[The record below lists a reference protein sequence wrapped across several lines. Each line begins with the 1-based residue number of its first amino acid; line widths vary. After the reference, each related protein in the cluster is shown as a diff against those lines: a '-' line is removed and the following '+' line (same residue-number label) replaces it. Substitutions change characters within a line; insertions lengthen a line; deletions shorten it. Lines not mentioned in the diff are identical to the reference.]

1 MAFEKRAEAL
11 SKGEVVVQVKRN
23 SIMQKLTFRLVRK
36 KTNDGEVPYLVLDK
50 FLDVSELVR
59 VAEEYQLPVESPVG
73 KIYPKGKK
81 EIDFLGI

>member
-1 MAFEKRAEAL
+1 MAGDKRAEAL
-11 SKGEVVVQVKRN
+11 SKGEVIVQVKRN
-23 SIMQKLTFRLVRK
+23 GIFQKLPFRLVRR

-73 KIYPKGKK
+73 KIYPKGKR
-81 EIDFLGI
+81 ETDFLGI

>member
-1 MAFEKRAEAL
+1 MADDKRAEVLA
-11 SKGEVVVQVKRN
+11 KGEVVVQVKRN

>member
-1 MAFEKRAEAL
+1 VAFEKRAEAL

>member
-1 MAFEKRAEAL
+1 MAEDKRKEAL
-11 SKGEVVVQVKRN
+11 SKGEVIVQVKRN
-23 SIMQKLTFRLVRK
+23 GIFQKLPFKLVRR
-36 KTNDGEVPYLVLDK
+36 KTNDGEVPYLFLDR

-81 EIDFLGI
+81 EMDFLGL